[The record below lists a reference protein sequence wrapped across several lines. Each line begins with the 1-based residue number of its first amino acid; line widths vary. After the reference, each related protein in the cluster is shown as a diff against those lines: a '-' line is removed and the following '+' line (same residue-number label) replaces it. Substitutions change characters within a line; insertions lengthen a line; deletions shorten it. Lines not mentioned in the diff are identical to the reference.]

1 MLNKNGNTENLKEF
15 HKNGKASYWFVKFSP
30 LGYYH
35 ERTYDENGYV
45 LTFKNSNDYW
55 ESYTRAE
62 NGKELTF
69 KNSVGEIRG
78 FEIPEFMVEETKTK
92 IMLNKNGNTED
103 SNDYSFE
110 YTYDESGKELTYKD
124 SDGLKTTVEETK
136 DLSESGI
143 PAHYDNDNGS
153 LYLVAEQ
160 RGWNPYLFDIVKRLE
175 RSGKKGEFESDLN
188 KSKVV
193 IDIWLKESK
202 LKKKDNVK

>member
-1 MLNKNGNTENLKEF
+1 MLNKNGNTEDLKEF
-15 HKNGKASYWFVKFSP
+15 HSNGEVSYWFVKFSP

-35 ERTYDENGYV
+35 ECTYDENGY
-45 LTFKNSNDYW
+45 
-55 ESYTRAE
+55 
-62 NGKELTF
+62 
-69 KNSVGEIRG
+69 
-78 FEIPEFMVEETKTK
+78 
-92 IMLNKNGNTED
+92 
-103 SNDYSFE
+103 
-110 YTYDESGKELTYKD
+110 ELTYKN
-124 SDGLKTTVEETK
+124 SNGLERGFETPVEETK

-202 LKKKDNVK
+202 LKEKG